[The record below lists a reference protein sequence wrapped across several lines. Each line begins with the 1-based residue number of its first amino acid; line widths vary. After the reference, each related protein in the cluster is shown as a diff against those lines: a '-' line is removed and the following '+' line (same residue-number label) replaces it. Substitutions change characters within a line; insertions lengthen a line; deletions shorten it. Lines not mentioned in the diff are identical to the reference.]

1 MHSDGESSSASY
13 GICLHCILMKWC
25 KKQIKNTSQ
34 ASIWGTYWPVFMG
47 SDVPSDAQAELIQP
61 QAPQTIFPMDGRADV
76 GGRCALRR
84 AQTQKTNQSKD
95 GAGCENRQEDACRSQ
110 PFRATE
116 RSFLGVSSFLAKEF
130 LNGELFF
137 FSGEL

>member
-1 MHSDGESSSASY
+1 
-13 GICLHCILMKWC
+13 MKWC

-47 SDVPSDAQAELIQP
+47 SDVPSDVQAELIQP

-84 AQTQKTNQSKD
+84 AQTQKTNQSRTGQAVKI
-95 GAGCENRQEDACRSQ
+95 GKKTRAEANLFGPQSA
-110 PFRATE
+110 PF
-116 RSFLGVSSFLAKEF
+116 
-130 LNGELFF
+130 
-137 FSGEL
+137 